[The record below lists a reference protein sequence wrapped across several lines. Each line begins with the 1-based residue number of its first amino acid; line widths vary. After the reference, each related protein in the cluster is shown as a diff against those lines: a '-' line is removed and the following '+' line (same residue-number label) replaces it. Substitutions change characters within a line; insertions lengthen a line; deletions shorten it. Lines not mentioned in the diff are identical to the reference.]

1 MNFTP
6 LLFLLLVA
14 SVLNVIV
21 VVLNIVSDEVSDT
34 YLDDKIIVKS
44 NFVLLSQY
52 LEKEGFYLIDE
63 RMRNLA
69 T

>member
-44 NFVLLSQY
+44 NF
-52 LEKEGFYLIDE
+52 I
-63 RMRNLA
+63 
-69 T
+69 